1 MNDYKIKELYEE
13 MEKEL
18 ISSMKR
24 NLKRHLKEED
34 KIGFKYTQWQAE
46 KLKELSRY
54 RRQNKSIIGEYTS
67 GINKEVAKHIQEE
80 VKQGSINAIKQ
91 YNKVL
96 GKQLKPNKIM
106 NKSFFKTNDRKVNAL
121 IKVVNNDL
129 KNANTSALR
138 MINDQYRQV
147 IHKSAFFVGN
157 GAFTEQQVAKMAT
170 KELTDLKLAELAIDE
185 SNKDFL
191 AGGLNCI
198 QYKNG
203 RRVNIASYSQMAVR
217 TANLRAQLMGEGDFR
232 KSIGRVLVQATSHG
246 GACPICQK
254 WEKHIFIDDVY
265 SGGTK
270 EDGKY
275 MLLSE
280 AMAQGFLHPNC
291 RHGLTTYYPELENIE
306 NESEEEYQNDL
317 DYINERMNYID
328 RNIKKYD
335 RLSLGSLAS
344 ENKAEYNKKVNEL
357 IKKKKQLELRKTQL
371 EIKEDLAKPIEK
383 IEVNEKATNNILSS
397 EVPLNQKMKTEYEKL
412 KDLYDNHYEDEWQH
426 IGMADKQFYFNYEAD
441 GEKYYKQLLKN
452 RGEDVNDWNISK
464 ELKEKYNS
472 ARLYKKGY
480 TDDIDKYYHSIIT
493 KMPKQDINILHR
505 YSQSLYQQIN
515 SQLRGLTRVDVTKE
529 INMLS
534 NIIENHTIKE
544 DMILYRKTSVNGFSE
559 LFKINANNLK
569 GKTTEELR
577 KLLKGKEAIEDAFS
591 STSIIDRGA
600 EMGGIHIKMFAPKG
614 TKGIYINEISEYKDI
629 EYEMLLQKGTKYKI
643 NDIIYDK
650 DDDIYEVLMEVIN
663 D

>member
-24 NLKRHLKEED
+24 NLKRHLVEEE
-34 KIGFKYTQWQAE
+34 KTGFKYTQWQAE

-91 YNKVL
+91 YNKIL
-96 GKQLKPNKIM
+96 GDKLKPNKIM

-129 KNANTSALR
+129 KTANTSVLR
-138 MINDQYRQV
+138 MVNDQYRQV

-157 GAFTEQQVAKMAT
+157 GAFTEQQAAKMAT
-170 KELTDLKLAELAIDE
+170 NELTELKKTELAIDE
-185 SNKDFL
+185 SNKSFL

-198 QYKNG
+198 KYKNG

-232 KSIGRVLVQATSHG
+232 KSIGRTLVQATSHG

-317 DYINERMNYID
+317 DYINERMNYIE
-328 RNIKKYD
+328 RNIKKYG
-335 RLSLGSLAS
+335 RLSLGSITP
-344 ENKAEYNKKVNEL
+344 ENVKLYN
-357 IKKKKQLELRKTQL
+357 
-371 EIKEDLAKPIEK
+371 
-383 IEVNEKATNNILSS
+383 
-397 EVPLNQKMKTEYEKL
+397 
-412 KDLYDNHYEDEWQH
+412 
-426 IGMADKQFYFNYEAD
+426 G
-441 GEKYYKQLLKN
+441 
-452 RGEDVNDWNISK
+452 
-464 ELKEKYNS
+464 KEKEWIEEKKTMDIVTD
-472 ARLYKKGY
+472 AR
-480 TDDIDKYYHSIIT
+480 
-493 KMPKQDINILHR
+493 
-505 YSQSLYQQIN
+505 
-515 SQLRGLTRVDVTKE
+515 
-529 INMLS
+529 
-534 NIIENHTIKE
+534 
-544 DMILYRKTSVNGFSE
+544 
-559 LFKINANNLK
+559 KI
-569 GKTTEELR
+569 TTEEFQRRTSGVKISRINNEPSYFSVDENKIYLNR
-577 KLLKGKEAIEDAFS
+577 KADEWSLIHELGHKLFFSLSKDEKKIYNKIITNKFKKYSKKDFKLSKKKDYWILKDSSEFVSNYQTRIYKAIDSFVFGKVNTEYALEYISEGIKYYFKNPSLLK
-591 STSIIDRGA
+591 
-600 EMGGIHIKMFAPKG
+600 
-614 TKGIYINEISEYKDI
+614 TKDNILYKFINEVVNK
-629 EYEMLLQKGTKYKI
+629 
-643 NDIIYDK
+643 
-650 DDDIYEVLMEVIN
+650 
-663 D
+663 